1 MSQIPQALYHLLQ
14 GRAFLVEPL
23 GFLGIVPDVGLGEG
37 QLDLGETLFL
47 LGKVKGTP

>member
-1 MSQIPQALYHLLQ
+1 VKIAQALDHLLQ
-14 GRAFLVEPL
+14 RRALLVQAL
-23 GFLGIVPDVGLGEG
+23 GLFRIVPDVGLGEG